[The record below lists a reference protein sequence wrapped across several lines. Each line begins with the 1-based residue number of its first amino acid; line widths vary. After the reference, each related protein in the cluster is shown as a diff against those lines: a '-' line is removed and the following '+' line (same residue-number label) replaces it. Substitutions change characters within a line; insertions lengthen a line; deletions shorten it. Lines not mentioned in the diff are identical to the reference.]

1 MENKTVDQQS
11 ISFENTAIAFGHKS
25 DKELNFSIWMF
36 KLMQN
41 QTLVKWSTSLANIA
55 LKLRLPISAIVKATI
70 FKQFCGGETI
80 SECDKAIIS
89 LGKAEIG
96 AILDYS
102 IEGAQDEK
110 TFDATTEELIRNSDK
125 AAESPHIPVTCMK
138 LTGIIRFGLLE
149 KVSAEEEL
157 NEQEK
162 QEYGRGVKRVHRI
175 CERAYSNNVPIYIDA
190 EETWIQPAIDRLAE
204 GMMRQ
209 YNKQKAIVFTTLQM
223 YRHDQLDHLDLLL
236 DQAKREGF
244 IAGVKFVRG
253 AYLEKEN
260 TRAAKMGYPTPMQPD
275 KESTDRDYNKA
286 LEVSIE
292 NIAYISICAGTH
304 NEYSSAYLTE
314 LMKKSDIP
322 VNHPHIYFSQ
332 LYGMSDHISYNLANQ
347 GYLVSKYLPYGPVKA
362 TMPYLIRRAEEN
374 TAIAGQMGKEL
385 DLLLKE
391 KIRRTA

>member
-1 MENKTVDQQS
+1 MDSKAVKQQS
-11 ISFENTAIAFGHKS
+11 ISFDNTAIAFGHKS
-25 DKELNFSIWMF
+25 DGELSFSVWMF

-41 QTLVKWSTSLANIA
+41 QTLVKWSTALANLA

-89 LGKAEIG
+89 LGKAGIG
-96 AILDYS
+96 SILDYS
-102 IEGAQDEK
+102 IEGAQDED
-110 TFDATTEELIRNSDK
+110 TFKSTAEELMRNSDK
-125 AAESPHIPVTCMK
+125 ASESPHIPVTCMK
-138 LTGIIRFGLLE
+138 LTGVIRFGLLE
-149 KVSAEEEL
+149 KVSADQEL
-157 NEQEK
+157 TELEK
-162 QEYGRGVKRVHRI
+162 QEYGRGVKRVHQI
-175 CERAYSNNVPIYIDA
+175 CEHAFQNDAPIYIDA

-209 YNKQKAIVFTTLQM
+209 YNKQKAIVFTTMQM
-223 YRHDQLDHLDLLL
+223 YRHDQLDHLGTLL

-260 TRAAKMGYPTPMQPD
+260 TRAARLGYTTPMQPD

-286 LEVSIE
+286 LEISIE
-292 NIAYISICAGTH
+292 NIAHIAICAGTH
-304 NEYSSAYLTE
+304 NEFSSMYLTE
-314 LMKKSDIP
+314 LMKKADLP
-322 VNHPHIYFSQ
+322 TNHPHVYFSQ

-374 TAIAGQMGKEL
+374 TAIAGQMSKEL

-391 KIRRTA
+391 KKRRNA